1 MVSEN
6 QRLEVQP
13 VPAVRNSPKRLQGE
27 EFDGHSSQVLIE
39 VVAEE
44 ALRFVV
50 VVIPYTF
57 ETRDR
62 RVLPPPNAPV
72 WATTALTASKTRFG
86 RSEAASRPPPI
97 RQRRRVKRARGDRQP
112 TRGFPPQV
120 KVTASTVS
128 ASENPCKACSVIT
141 AAITSAGTLGRP
153 RPVGS
158 KSANIASGNSSR
170 RCAAKNANTLPA
182 FRRCPATDSASNSS
196 R

>member
-72 WATTALTASKTRFG
+72 WATTALTASKTRLG
-86 RSEAASRPPPI
+86 RSEAASRP
-97 RQRRRVKRARGDRQP
+97 RQYVNVVA
-112 TRGFPPQV
+112 
-120 KVTASTVS
+120 
-128 ASENPCKACSVIT
+128 
-141 AAITSAGTLGRP
+141 
-153 RPVGS
+153 
-158 KSANIASGNSSR
+158 
-170 RCAAKNANTLPA
+170 
-182 FRRCPATDSASNSS
+182 
-196 R
+196 